1 MELESKKGALA
12 DVDLDAMFKSTSVDE
27 FMRGLSRRGTFA
39 ADTAMPTQKSK
50 ADAMTL
56 LSDIMSGKSIEDSTQ
71 ADGRQAP
78 TLEFEREVSTDSAIG
93 LVQDSQALRNK
104 AM

>member
-39 ADTAMPTQKSK
+39 ADTAMPT
-50 ADAMTL
+50 
-56 LSDIMSGKSIEDSTQ
+56 
-71 ADGRQAP
+71 
-78 TLEFEREVSTDSAIG
+78 
-93 LVQDSQALRNK
+93 
-104 AM
+104 